1 MGSGGTNSAG
11 GAESG
16 STASR
21 AALEPARP
29 VPSPR
34 TGERAGFRAFWGQG
48 RDRASCRGGREK
60 PAVGVRPSVL
70 QTDGASAETPG
81 TGSRA
86 SRLPEERLGAPGV
99 GGRPEGVSPLH
110 LGPSPPSPATNT
122 TKTAPLLLADAM
134 AAGMAPWNHSIA
146 PHGPRRSLG
155 VLSPRSRSWPRPLRR
170 LAPRPPQP
178 QPVRTPP
185 PALHRR
191 SSPSAAHWT
200 RASAQARR
208 TPRHVTPHVGVS
220 AAPPCLVSLA
230 SRSVRVSAR
239 PQGAAVP
246 EMGGG
251 VGKND

>member
-1 MGSGGTNSAG
+1 MGSAGANSAG

-21 AALEPARP
+21 AARACSTRPLAPHWGDGRARRVWGARP
-29 VPSPR
+29 GPCLP
-34 TGERAGFRAFWGQG
+34 Q
-48 RDRASCRGGREK
+48 GGREK
-60 PAVGVRPSVL
+60 RAVGVRPGVL
-70 QTDGASAETPG
+70 QKAGAGAETPG

-86 SRLPEERLGAPGV
+86 SWGPEERLGAPGI
-99 GGRPEGVSPLH
+99 GGRPEGVSVPH

-146 PHGPRRSLG
+146 ALGPRRSLG

-178 QPVRTPP
+178 QPVSTPP
-185 PALHRR
+185 PAPHRR
-191 SSPSAAHWT
+191 ANPSAAHWT
-200 RASAQARR
+200 GVSAQARR

-230 SRSVRVSAR
+230 SRSVRAR
-239 PQGAAVP
+239 EAARRCSHRNRRRRR
-246 EMGGG
+246 EE
-251 VGKND
+251 